1 MKKISV
7 LIALLIAFSSAPVAN
22 ARDDIHISANSSILV
37 EMQTGEVL
45 FEKSAH
51 EVRAMASITKIM
63 STLITIESG
72 DLDTEFEVDSNA
84 IKVEGT
90 SMGLTEGDIV
100 TKRALCYGMLLPSGN
115 DAANAAAVAVGGDI
129 DGFVKMMNQRAKQIG
144 MKNSNFV
151 TPSGLDADGHHTTA
165 YDMAMLTRVALKNPD
180 FAEICSTKTAKV
192 RFGNPPH
199 DRWLKNS
206 NRMLKA
212 YDGANGVKT
221 GFTDKAGRTL
231 VSSATRDGI
240 TLICVTLRAP
250 NDWADHQKLLDYG
263 FSKVERRKIEVDYS
277 ELSVDV
283 VGGYSKTVGVLP
295 HREPFAPK
303 IGGKASQFD
312 IEIKREQFVYA
323 PVKAGDIVGEIVFKL
338 NGEEVDSIS
347 IVASSDIDAYIAEQK
362 ESFFDKVKIFF
373 KKLI

>member
-1 MKKISV
+1 MKKLSV
-7 LIALLIAFSSAPVAN
+7 LIAFLIAFSSAPIAN
-22 ARDDIHISANSSILV
+22 AQGDIHVSASSSILI

-51 EVRAMASITKIM
+51 EKRAMASITKIM

-72 DLDTEFEVDSNA
+72 DLDSEFEVDSNA

-90 SMGLTEGDIV
+90 SMGLTEGDVV

-129 DGFVKMMNQRAKQIG
+129 DGFIKMMNQRAEQIG

-151 TPSGLDADGHHTTA
+151 TPSGLDADGHYTTA

-180 FAEICSTKTAKV
+180 FAEICSSKTAKV
-192 RFGNPPH
+192 KFGNPPQ
-199 DRWLKNS
+199 DRWMKNS

-263 FSKVERRKIEVDYS
+263 FSIVKREEIEIDYS
-277 ELSVDV
+277 KLSVDV

-295 HREPFAPK
+295 HREPSAPVTSKQRGK
-303 IGGKASQFD
+303 IEM
-312 IEIKREQFVYA
+312 EIIREQFVYA

-347 IVASSDIDAYIAEQK
+347 IVASSDIDAYIVEQK
-362 ESFFDKVKIFF
+362 ESFFDRVKKFF

>member
-1 MKKISV
+1 MKRISV
-7 LIALLIAFSSAPVAN
+7 LIACLLVFRFVPVVN
-22 ARDDIHISANSSILV
+22 AQSDIHVSAKSAILV
-37 EMQTGEVL
+37 EMQTGEIL
-45 FEKSAH
+45 YEKSAY
-51 EVRAMASITKIM
+51 EKRAMASITKIM
-63 STLITIESG
+63 STLVTIESG
-72 DLDTEFEVDSNA
+72 DLDEEFEVDSTA

-90 SMGLTEGDIV
+90 SMGLREGDIV

-115 DAANAAAVAVGGDI
+115 DAANAAAVAVGGSI
-129 DGFVKMMNQRAKQIG
+129 DGFIKMMNKRAKQIG

-151 TPSGLDADGHHTTA
+151 TPSGLDADGHYTTA

-180 FAEICSTKTAKV
+180 FSKICGTQSIKIKY
-192 RFGNPPH
+192 GNPPH

-206 NRMLKA
+206 NRMLKV

-221 GFTDKAGRTL
+221 GFTDAAGRTL

-250 NDWADHQKLLDYG
+250 NDWSDHQKLLDYG
-263 FSKVERRKIEVDYS
+263 FSKVKKKEIEVDYS
-277 ELSVDV
+277 QLSVDV

-295 HREPFAPK
+295 HRVPFAPEINNRSSK
-303 IGGKASQFD
+303 LE
-312 IEIKREQFVYA
+312 IEIRREHFVYA

-338 NGEEVDSIS
+338 NGEEIDSIS
-347 IVASSDIDAYIAEQK
+347 IIASSDIDAYIAEQK
-362 ESFFDKVKIFF
+362 ESFYDKIKKFF